1 MDTVLVSATDGIVE
15 LTLNRPKQLNALNW
29 EMITSLNTT
38 IDMIGKDSSA
48 RCVVLKGAGSHFM
61 AGGDIAYFH
70 TLLDLDEH
78 ARVATF
84 SKLISAVH
92 QFVNKAAEL
101 PIPVIASVQGAAA
114 GFGISLVAGCDLAI
128 ATETSIF
135 TSAYSH
141 LGTSPDGGS
150 TYYLPRIV
158 GLKKAMEI
166 VLLSERLDAQTALD
180 IQLINKIVKESEL
193 DSATTKIARTIASS
207 ARLSV
212 CNAKHLIRSSL
223 QNDLSSQLNMELE
236 NFLGCVATA
245 DFAEGVCAF
254 VDKRKPN
261 FQE

>member
-48 RCVVLKGAGSHFM
+48 RCVVLKGAGNHFM

-245 DFAEGVCAF
+245 DFAEGVRAF